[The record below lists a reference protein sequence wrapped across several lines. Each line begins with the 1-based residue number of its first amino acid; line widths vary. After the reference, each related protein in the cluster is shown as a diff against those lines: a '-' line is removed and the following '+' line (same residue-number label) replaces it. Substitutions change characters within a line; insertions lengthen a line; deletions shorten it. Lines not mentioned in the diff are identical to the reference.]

1 MNIKH
6 ILVRS
11 LKGTVDLQTKRCL
24 KGTVDL
30 QAKRCLMLILSMSN
44 MLILLIIE
52 VLMSKRRRTAIK
64 SAGL

>member
-30 QAKRCLMLILSMSN
+30 QAKRCLMLIL
-44 MLILLIIE
+44 LIIE

>member
-30 QAKRCLMLILSMSN
+30 QAKRCLMLILSMSY
-44 MLILLIIE
+44 MQILRCELHAHLE
-52 VLMSKRRRTAIK
+52 V
-64 SAGL
+64 